1 MATTNVRYLRTVLF
15 ILACLTTP
23 GVANSDDTTQDKAN
37 PPQAPGAQLFGGPAA
52 QIRVPE
58 GHTPPGRLVIA
69 VLWFENM
76 TGNRQADHWRYAIDR
91 LLSDQLGHVKALR
104 LRSVGIDF
112 AGRQLG
118 IAKGSAIGA
127 DEARKIG
134 EIVEAQR
141 VIWGS
146 YSNKND
152 KWQVTARVLNVATGN
167 PSGEMVAA
175 SDDWF
180 NVRDELADKILNQLS
195 ITPTDAECKK
205 MARRWTSSTVA
216 LGWYG
221 KDLAMQDEGKL
232 FSEQEDCARRAIAE
246 DPNFARGQLALASI
260 IASQGNFNAAQEAVR
275 TALNID
281 RDLPDAH
288 VILGSVFLFQGK
300 TAEAR
305 KELLEAQRLDPDDA
319 ETLSRLGQLY
329 RTQGKWDEAI
339 AYFDQGRRLE
349 PMDPSIHAYLG
360 LSRAQKGDRDKALLE
375 LREAERFSAGDLREV
390 SAEQIIWQAYVR
402 LADIPSAVKHADR
415 FVTLA
420 KKEGLNPKMVAQMEQ
435 SANQLRATLTPTP
448 IKAPMPKLYTEKELQ
463 TILEERL
470 TKEELKMVVNPL
482 AGTPQMKRWAQEL
495 TKGADDDLEKAR
507 AIFDG
512 LAQRV
517 ELWML
522 RAHSARTA
530 QEVFAVWRDPNESF
544 NCQEYAKLYVVLA
557 RDVGLPAFFVLVE
570 KDYSGEVEAHA
581 CAAAFL
587 GEEAFLLDL
596 FPSKCFGISHKEYV
610 ILDDVEAIA
619 LHMCHQKGTD
629 INNVAFSQIATKLC
643 TDLAWPSLYSADALT
658 DSNQFEEAE
667 TVLARCSQPNSD
679 LWRAF
684 AYGIRGMLAMG
695 KRDLNTAET
704 HLHKAAELYPDN
716 ASARD
721 TYGCVLFDQGKPKEA
736 REEFRAALRC
746 GNATPSIA
754 AEARRTIALIN
765 EWIGDDTEL
774 DSSGVM
780 THAAKAQTYLE
791 DAQYDQAIAEYNKI
805 LAMDLDLVN
814 PAVAASVAY
823 KGRAFAYI
831 QKEQYTA
838 ALADCN
844 KAIETNPQDAQ
855 TFAFRG
861 EAYYKTEK
869 YDLAIAD
876 CDKAIALNPNLSIA
890 YRTRGFVRKAK
901 RDYDG
906 AIADF
911 NKFQELSRGPQTH
924 LAGTTQPADANTAKT
939 LSPEPAKTEDS
950 NAVKQ

>member
-1 MATTNVRYLRTVLF
+1 MVTTNVRYLRTVLF

-52 QIRVPE
+52 EIRVPE
-58 GHTPPGRLVIA
+58 GHTPPGRLVTA
-69 VLWFENM
+69 VLWFENK
-76 TGNRQADHWRYAIDR
+76 TGAPQADHWRYAIDR

-104 LRSVGIDF
+104 LRRIGIDF
-112 AGRQLG
+112 ARRQLG

-127 DEARKIG
+127 DEARKMG
-134 EIVEAQR
+134 EIIEAQR

-146 YSNKND
+146 YTKKND
-152 KWQVTARVLNVATGN
+152 KWQVTGRLLNVATGK
-167 PSGEMVAA
+167 PSAQLIGA

-180 NVRDELADKILNQLS
+180 EVRDKLTDRILNELN
-195 ITPTDAECKK
+195 ITPTDAECKE
-205 MARRWTSSTVA
+205 MAMRWTSSPSA
-216 LGWYG
+216 LEWYSEA
-221 KDLAMQDEGKL
+221 DALQEEGKPL
-232 FSEQEDCARRAIAE
+232 SEQEDCARKAITE
-246 DPNFARGQLALASI
+246 DPNFARGHLTLAATLG
-260 IASQGNFNAAQEAVR
+260 SQGKFKPAEDATRQ
-275 TALNID
+275 ALS
-281 RDLPDAH
+281 RRPDDAFPH
-288 VILGSVFLFQGK
+288 CLLGFLFAHQRRY
-300 TAEAR
+300 AEAR
-305 KELLEAQRLDPDDA
+305 VELLEAQRLDPDDA

-360 LSRAQKGDRDKALLE
+360 LSHARKGDRDKALLE

-402 LADIPSAVKHADR
+402 LADVPSAVKHAER

-420 KKEGLNPKMVAQMEQ
+420 KKEGVNPEGVAPIEQ
-435 SANQLRATLTPTP
+435 AASRLKATLTPTP
-448 IKAPMPKLYTEKELQ
+448 IKAPMPNVYTEKEIQ
-463 TILEERL
+463 TILEQRL
-470 TKEELKMVVNPL
+470 TKQELQMVVNPL
-482 AGTPQMKRWAQEL
+482 AGTAEMRRWAQEL
-495 TKGADDDLEKAR
+495 TKGAGDDLEKAR
-507 AIFDG
+507 AIFDA

-517 ELWML
+517 DLWML

-530 QEVFAVWRDPNESF
+530 QEVFAAWRDPNESF

-629 INNVAFSQIATKLC
+629 INNVAFSQIATKLRP
-643 TDLAWPSLYSADALT
+643 DLAWPSLYLADALA
-658 DSNQFEEAE
+658 DSNQLEEAE
-667 TVLARCSQPNSD
+667 TVLARCSQLDSD
-679 LWRAF
+679 LWRAV
-684 AYGIRGMLAMG
+684 AYGIRGMLAMRKG
-695 KRDLNTAET
+695 DLNAAET

-721 TYGCVLFDQGKPKEA
+721 TFGCVLLEQGKLDEA

-765 EWIGDDTEL
+765 EWIGDNTEL
-774 DSSGVM
+774 NPSSLRSNF
-780 THAAKAQTYLE
+780 AKAKAYLE
-791 DAQYDQAIAEYNKI
+791 DGQYDQAIEEFNKI
-805 LAMDLDLVN
+805 LAMDLN
-814 PAVAASVAY
+814 TRIAPAVASVAY
-823 KGRAFAYI
+823 KGRAFAHI
-831 QKEQYTA
+831 QKEQYSA

-855 TFAFRG
+855 TFAYRG

-869 YDLAIAD
+869 YDEAIAD
-876 CDKAIALNPNLSIA
+876 CNKAIALNPNLAVA
-890 YRTRGFVRKAK
+890 YRTRGFARKDK
-901 RDYDG
+901 GDYDG

-924 LAGTTQPADANTAKT
+924 LAVTTQPADANTAKT

-950 NAVKQ
+950 NAVKP